1 MIKLHIDNS
10 ELLKLEER
18 FRKAAADKSGIRMA
32 IAESIEQMLRDL
44 IRNTPV
50 DTGKLK
56 RQWRIDNEDVAA
68 QVREVANGWIIE
80 LINTTE
86 YASWVEKGHNIY
98 NQYGGPYGWV
108 MGQFFVKKTEV
119 IWQNGKLD
127 RSLTIQINRWLQSI
141 LDG

>member
-1 MIKLHIDNS
+1 MFDVKVDNK
-10 ELLKLEER
+10 ELQKLEER
-18 FRKAAADKSGIRMA
+18 FRRAINDKTGIPHA
-32 IAESIEQMLRDL
+32 IAQTAEQILRDL

-50 DTGKLK
+50 DTGTLK
-56 RQWRIDNEDVAA
+56 EQWRKDNQNIEARI
-68 QVREVANGWIIE
+68 REVSGGWIVE

-127 RSLTIQINRWLQSI
+127 RSLTIRFNRWLQSV
-141 LDG
+141 LEG